1 MQENS
6 PADTPWLSIVV
17 PLKNEADNIAFVTEA
32 IVSACADFAPYEVIY
47 VDDGSTDA
55 TAAIV
60 LGMREHYPMLR
71 LVQHR
76 ASAGQSAAIH
86 SGVQLAHGQVI
97 CTLDGDGQNPPSEI
111 RKLLARL
118 EGARFPEGVAL
129 IAGQRVGRQ
138 DTASKRLASK
148 WANGI
153 RERLLKDGTRDTG
166 CGLKL
171 IRRDVFLG
179 LPYFDHM
186 HRYLP
191 ALVARDGWKTL
202 HVDVAHAERHAG
214 RSNYANLGR
223 ALVGIY
229 DLFGMMWLLK
239 RRKKA
244 RGVEV
249 AASSAEV

>member
-1 MQENS
+1 
-6 PADTPWLSIVV
+6 VV
-17 PLKNEADNIAFVTEA
+17 PLKNEAENVVFVTEG
-32 IVSACADFAPYEVIY
+32 IVDACDDLAPYEIVY
-47 VDDGSTDA
+47 VDDGSSDD
-55 TAAIV
+55 TAARV
-60 LGMREHYPMLR
+60 LALR
-71 LVQHR
+71 RSLPHVRLIRHP

-86 SGVQLAHGQVI
+86 SGVGLARGRVI
-97 CTLDGDGQNPPSEI
+97 CTLDGDGQNPPAEI

-118 EGARFPEGVAL
+118 EGTEFPQGVGL

-138 DTASKRLASK
+138 DSASKRWASRL
-148 WANGI
+148 ANGI
-153 RERLLKDGTRDTG
+153 RARVLKDGTRDTG

-191 ALVARDGWKTL
+191 ALVARDGWRTL
-202 HVDVAHAERHAG
+202 HVDVAHAPRHAG

-223 ALVGIY
+223 ALVGVY
-229 DLFGMMWLLK
+229 DLVGVAWLIK

-244 RGVEV
+244 RGAEV
-249 AASSAEV
+249 AAAPEEA